1 MNRHISASSVLL
13 LFAQMSFSQTTPTM
27 METTRDALRTGA
39 KIGTN
44 ASQTLYGIPRPYG
57 KVEGD
62 NYLDT
67 AYVNSSILLFNET
80 KPYDNVMARFDVKN
94 NLLEIDTPTGIRLVD
109 GIRIKFFTLNTAL
122 RPDGIVFINAY
133 NFREDADNL
142 KGFFELVADGKTS
155 LLVYHKAWERKPS
168 YNEALGVGDI
178 NTKIIKEQI
187 FYLAKVDDTKK
198 IGNSKKNL
206 LEAMNDHRPEMEKFL
221 KDGNYNLKSKAD
233 LTTILNY
240 YNGLSV
246 SK

>member
-1 MNRHISASSVLL
+1 MNKQISVSIIFI
-13 LFAQMSFSQTTPTM
+13 LFAQVSLSQTTPTM

-62 NYLDT
+62 YYLDST
-67 AYVNSSILLFNET
+67 FVNSSILLFNET
-80 KPYDNVMARFDVKN
+80 KPYDNVMARFDIKN
-94 NLLEIDTPTGIRLVD
+94 NLLEIDTPSGIRLVD
-109 GIRIKFFTLNTAL
+109 GMRVKFFTLNTAL
-122 RPDGIVFINAY
+122 RPDGIIFMNAY
-133 NFREDADNL
+133 NFRDDADNL

-155 LLVYHKAWERKPS
+155 LLIFHKAWEKKAS

-178 NTKIIKEQI
+178 NTKIIKEQT
-187 FYLAKVDDTKK
+187 FYLAKVDGAKK

-206 LEAMNDHRPEMEKFL
+206 FEAMSDHRPEIEKFL

-233 LTTILNY
+233 LVTILNY
-240 YNGLSV
+240 YNGLSL

>member
-1 MNRHISASSVLL
+1 MNKLLSTSLIIL
-13 LFAQMSFSQTTPTM
+13 LFAQMSFSQTTPM

-67 AYVNSSILLFNET
+67 AFVNSSILLFNET

-94 NLLEIDTPTGIRLVD
+94 NLLEIDTPMGIRLVD
-109 GIRIKFFTLNTAL
+109 GKRIKFFTFNTAL
-122 RPDGIVFINAY
+122 NPNGIIFMSAY

-155 LLVYHKAWERKPS
+155 LLVYHKAWEKKAS
-168 YNEALGVGDI
+168 YNEALGVGDV
-178 NTKIIKEQI
+178 NTKIIKEQT
-187 FYLAKVDDTKK
+187 FYLAKVNEAKK

-206 LEAMNDHRPEMEKFL
+206 LEAMNDQRPEMEKFL

-233 LTTILNY
+233 LVTILNY
-240 YNGLSV
+240 YNGLSA